1 MLVAWGTRDRVI
13 PSPRYSERLRNLLP
27 DAEWIELPGLGHL
40 AMSDDPELVARTIA
54 EFVGRVREPAAV
66 GS

>member
-1 MLVAWGTRDRVI
+1 
-13 PSPRYSERLRNLLP
+13 
-27 DAEWIELPGLGHL
+27 
-40 AMSDDPELVARTIA
+40 MSDDPELVARTIA